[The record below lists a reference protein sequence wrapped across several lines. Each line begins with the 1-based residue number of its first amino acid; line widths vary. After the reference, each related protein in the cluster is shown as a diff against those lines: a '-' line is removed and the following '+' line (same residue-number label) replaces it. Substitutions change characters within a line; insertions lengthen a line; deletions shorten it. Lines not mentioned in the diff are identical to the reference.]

1 MAEHTKHPVA
11 APPTAP
17 ARETTGHLLLR
28 GYCILVLFTLLAA
41 TAWYN
46 LLGPIG
52 TTILALTLGA
62 VTIAIWVP
70 RIVRQRT
77 TNPLPWRRLPWFL
90 LVYVAWALISVTWSA
105 WPAATLT
112 TWLSLAITTLQGL
125 FMASV
130 LTWREIV
137 RALASALKWVL
148 GLSLVF
154 ELWVSL
160 VVRAKLLPNFLAVP
174 EGELDPQWYWS
185 RNNLFV
191 DGGRLQGIAGNANLL
206 AITAL
211 LGIIVFAIRIASRAA
226 RRSWLIAWIVL
237 AGFLTFRAE
246 SATAYVCAVAVLV
259 VLATI
264 LLMRRT
270 TRPGERTRYYIA
282 YAVVGFGGLLSLW
295 VFRER
300 FFGLVGRD
308 SDLTGRERIW
318 SIVLE
323 KAWQHPV
330 HGWGFATPWVPWEP
344 AFDGWIID
352 HDITVLQAH
361 NMWVDVFFQL
371 GAVGFVVLVLAYLAF
386 IWRSWFFAVDRP
398 RWDLQADRPYT
409 AVTLLPSLLGA
420 VLLVQGFSESGPLM
434 LWGWGFLVMFAFK
447 IKSVPFVG
455 IGPAE
460 QTLALERGELPKRA
474 P

>member
-46 LLGPIG
+46 LIGPVGI
-52 TTILALTLGA
+52 TILSLSLGA
-62 VTIAIWVP
+62 ATVAIWVP
-70 RIVRQRT
+70 RIVRQRR

-90 LVYVAWALISVTWSA
+90 LVYVAWALLSVLWSA

-112 TWLSLAITTLQGL
+112 TWLALAITTLQGL

-137 RALASALKWVL
+137 RAVASALKWVM
-148 GLSLVF
+148 GLSIVF
-154 ELWVSL
+154 ELFVSIF
-160 VVRAKLLPNFLAVP
+160 VRAPLLPDFVTPP
-174 EGELDPQWYWS
+174 EGDLDQQWYWS
-185 RNNLFV
+185 RNNLFE
-191 DGGRLQGIAGNANLL
+191 GGRIQGIAGNANLL

-211 LGIIVFAIRIASRAA
+211 LAIIVFSIRIASRAP

-237 AGFLTFRAE
+237 SAFLMFRAG
-246 SATAYVCAVAVLV
+246 SATAYVCAAAVLI

-264 LLMRRT
+264 LLMRTT
-270 TRPGERTRYYIA
+270 TRPGERTRYYIG
-282 YAVVGFGGLLSLW
+282 YAAVGLGGILAVW
-295 VFRER
+295 VFRASL
-300 FFGLVGRD
+300 FGLVGRS

-318 SIVLE
+318 SIVLA

-330 HGWGFATPWVPWEP
+330 HGWGYATPWVPWEP

-352 HDITVLQAH
+352 HDMTVLQAH

-371 GAVGFVVLVLAYLAF
+371 GFVGLIVLVLAYLAF

-398 RWDLQADRPYT
+398 RWDLRGDRPYT
-409 AVTLLPSLLGA
+409 AVTLLPSLVAA
-420 VLLVQGFSESGPLM
+420 VLVVQGFSESGPLL

-455 IGPAE
+455 VGPAE
-460 QTLALERGELPKRA
+460 QTLALERGELPKPA
-474 P
+474 S

>member
-11 APPTAP
+11 APPSAP
-17 ARETTGHLLLR
+17 ALQTTGHLLLR
-28 GYCILVLFTLLAA
+28 GYCILVLFTMFAA

-46 LLGPIG
+46 VLGPVG
-52 TTILALTLGA
+52 MTIFVVGLGA
-62 VTIAIWVP
+62 ATIAIWVP
-70 RIVRQRT
+70 RIVAQRR

-90 LVYVAWALISVTWSA
+90 LVYVAWALLSVTWSA
-105 WPAATLT
+105 WPAATLS
-112 TWLSLAITTLQGL
+112 TWLALAITTLQGL

-137 RALASALKWVL
+137 RAVASALKWVL

-154 ELWVSL
+154 ELWVSIFI
-160 VVRAKLLPNFLAVP
+160 RAPLLPNFVIPP
-174 EGELDPQWYWS
+174 EGELDQQWYWS
-185 RNNLFV
+185 RNNLFE
-191 DGGRLQGIAGNANLL
+191 GGRIQGIMGNANLL

-211 LGIIVFAIRIASRAA
+211 IAIIVFAIRIASKAP

-237 AGFLTFRAE
+237 AAFLMFRAG
-246 SATAYVCAVAVLV
+246 SATAYLCAVAVLV
-259 VLATI
+259 ALGTI
-264 LLMRRT
+264 LLMRTT
-270 TRPGERTRYYIA
+270 TRPGERTRYYIG
-282 YAVVGFGGLLSLW
+282 YAVVGIGGAFALW
-295 VFRER
+295 AFRDAI
-300 FFGLVGRD
+300 FSLVGRQ

-323 KAWQHPV
+323 KAWEHPV

-352 HDITVLQAH
+352 HDMTVLQAH

-371 GAVGFVVLVLAYLAF
+371 GLVGLVILALAYLAF

-398 RWDLQADRPYT
+398 RWDLRSDRPYT
-409 AVTLLPSLLGA
+409 AVTLLPSLIGA
-420 VLLVQGFSESGPLM
+420 VLLVQGFSESGPL
-434 LWGWGFLVMFAFK
+434 LGWGWGLLTMFAFK

-455 IGPAE
+455 FGPAE
-460 QTLALERGELPKRA
+460 QSLALERGELPKRA
-474 P
+474 S